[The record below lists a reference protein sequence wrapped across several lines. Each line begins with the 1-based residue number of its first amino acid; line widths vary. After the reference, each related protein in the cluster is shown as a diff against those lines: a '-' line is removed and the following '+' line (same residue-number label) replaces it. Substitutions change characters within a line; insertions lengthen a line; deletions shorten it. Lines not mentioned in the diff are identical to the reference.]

1 MKNYNQDRYLISENG
16 TVEEALSK
24 IEINTLGFICTT
36 NEKDE
41 VVGLATDGDIR
52 RGLIRGVALNAP
64 ISQCSN
70 AEFLSADVNT
80 SREQLIKRLDS
91 RIQFIP
97 IIDKLGKLQSVVSKN
112 YLPL

>member
-24 IEINTLGFICTT
+24 IEMNTLGFICTT
-36 NEKDE
+36 NKKGE

-52 RGLIRGVALNAP
+52 RGLIRGVGLKAP

-70 AEFLSADVNT
+70 SNFLSATVNA
-80 SREQLIKRLDS
+80 SREQLIKQLD
-91 RIQFIP
+91 
-97 IIDKLGKLQSVVSKN
+97 KH
-112 YLPL
+112 